1 MLPEA
6 YYIAKCKEIIEQK
19 LAWGKHDTWQSQD
32 FENLSEKIFEE
43 TKVMLSSST
52 LKRIWGKVRYDSIP
66 NRATLDALAQ
76 FIGYKNWRE
85 FKSAVS
91 ETVGEQDAGTP
102 SKGQEGDS
110 SSKERSVK
118 GTAPVRMPFK
128 ILLAVIVTAAL
139 LVFVGLKIK
148 EQPTNHLWYKEVLF
162 SGKPVTSGLPNTV
175 IFNYDASHS
184 NADSVFIQQS
194 WDPRKRF
201 KVDKQ
206 LHEYTTTYYYPGYY
220 KAKLILNDSIVKE
233 QDVYIETNGWVGI
246 IEKAPVP
253 VYLPSALFTRQ
264 LGITKAQL
272 SALQIDFQSAAPI
285 FSLTKMDKGIT
296 VNSSNLLFEVQLQNT
311 YDESNAIC
319 QYTNVRIM
327 GTNGVIDV
335 PLCKPGCVGEVGLM
349 LGMQYIDGKTH
360 DLSGFGV
367 DFSKK
372 VKLNCATRDK
382 HITLSIDDKVVYR
395 GDLKDD
401 MGKVVGIQIKFNGT
415 GVVSHLEIKQ
425 NKYHHQP
432 AS

>member
-19 LAWGKHDTWQSQD
+19 LAWGTHDTWQSQD

-85 FKSAVS
+85 FKSAAS
-91 ETVGEQDAGTP
+91 ETVGEQHVGTP
-102 SKGQEGDS
+102 SRGQEGDNPS
-110 SSKERSVK
+110 EARSIK
-118 GTAPVRMPFK
+118 GTVRMRISLK
-128 ILLAVIVTAAL
+128 ILLAVIAIAIL

-148 EQPTNHLWYKEVLF
+148 EQPTNPLWYKDVLF

-233 QDVYIETNGWVGI
+233 QDIYIGTNGWVGI
-246 IEKAPVP
+246 IENAPVP
-253 VYLPSALFTRQ
+253 VYLPSALFTHQ
-264 LGITKAQL
+264 LGITKEQL
-272 SALQIDFQSAAPI
+272 SALKIDFQQEAPI
-285 FSLTKMDKGIT
+285 FSLTKMDKDIT
-296 VNSSNLLFEVQLQNT
+296 VNGSNLLFEVQLQNT

-327 GTNGVIDV
+327 GTNGLIDV

-349 LGMQYIDGKTH
+349 LGMEYIDGKTH

-372 VKLNCATRDK
+372 VKLNCATRNNL
-382 HITLSIDDKVVYR
+382 ITLSIDDKVVYT

-401 MGKVVGIQIKFNGT
+401 IGRIVGMQVKFNGT
-415 GVVSHLEIKQ
+415 GVISHLEMKQ
-425 NKYHHQP
+425 NR
-432 AS
+432 